1 MPPLACPHLTNFFAS
16 PCTGPSCATPQKKWN
31 LADSIA
37 ELREMAA
44 GRDDVLAEAAGI
56 EAGSWL
62 HGPQRMSDTSS
73 LLPNVDHSRR
83 KQRHAGLWN
92 WSVGHGSATCGQ

>member
-1 MPPLACPHLTNFFAS
+1 
-16 PCTGPSCATPQKKWN
+16 
-31 LADSIA
+31 
-37 ELREMAA
+37 MAA
-44 GRDDVLAEAAGI
+44 GRDHVLAEAAGI

-62 HGPQRMSDTSS
+62 HGPQRMLDTSS

-92 WSVGHGSATCGQ
+92 WSVGHGSATCRAMTRHRGSEIPNRVYFLDGLLLND

>member
-1 MPPLACPHLTNFFAS
+1 
-16 PCTGPSCATPQKKWN
+16 
-31 LADSIA
+31 
-37 ELREMAA
+37 MAA

-62 HGPQRMSDTSS
+62 HGPQRMLDTSS

-83 KQRHAGLWN
+83 KQRHAGLGTGALDTGRLRAGN
-92 WSVGHGSATCGQ
+92 DATPGERNPKPRLFS